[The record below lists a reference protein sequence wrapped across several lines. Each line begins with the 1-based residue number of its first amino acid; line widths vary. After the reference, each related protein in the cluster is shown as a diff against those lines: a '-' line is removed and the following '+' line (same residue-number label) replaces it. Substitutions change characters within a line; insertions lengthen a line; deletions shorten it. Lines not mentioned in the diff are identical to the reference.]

1 MDAIKGFTYQKGHEY
16 ELRVLRT
23 ILGIPPADSSD
34 RTYSLVKILSDKDM
48 TVGSKK

>member
-16 ELRVLRT
+16 KLRLLRT